1 MTKDFSEGFVSLDID
16 TEREGVRERERERV
30 DNDDTR
36 GKLKITQWSR
46 KAIYKLDLKV
56 YIELISDWLTLD
68 HSRMEISIICKPKI
82 IQNEYFIFS
91 KVEKSP

>member
-1 MTKDFSEGFVSLDID
+1 MTKDFSEGFVRLDID
-16 TEREGVRERERERV
+16 TERGRERV

-56 YIELISDWLTLD
+56 YTELVSD
-68 HSRMEISIICKPKI
+68 
-82 IQNEYFIFS
+82 
-91 KVEKSP
+91 

>member
-16 TEREGVRERERERV
+16 TERERERV

-56 YIELISDWLTLD
+56 YTELVSDWVTLD
-68 HSRMEISIICKPKI
+68 DSGSRMENLFVTKDHP
-82 IQNEYFIFS
+82 EWIFYLL
-91 KVEKSP
+91 

>member
-16 TEREGVRERERERV
+16 TEREGVRERERV

-36 GKLKITQWSR
+36 GKLKMTQWSR

-56 YIELISDWLTLD
+56 YIELISD
-68 HSRMEISIICKPKI
+68 
-82 IQNEYFIFS
+82 
-91 KVEKSP
+91 